1 MCFKIKI
8 KSALFLMFWKRN
20 IFLERM
26 NNKKCGGTM
35 FVRMMLNK
43 PINVNFERIMHIWF
57 AEILKEMKAAVNQL
71 IAFNFSPIY
80 YSFFYKLIFLNIFL
94 FVFQNFSMRTNIHK
108 PFSFMY
114 NSGLHLW
121 YFVYVCLFCSKIQ
134 SWKWYKT
141 FRKLNVKKTKSKDL
155 CGIRSLKSNRDE
167 KYIYLKTIPV

>member
-71 IAFNFSPIY
+71 EN
-80 YSFFYKLIFLNIFL
+80 
-94 FVFQNFSMRTNIHK
+94 SMWRK
-108 PFSFMY
+108 QK
-114 NSGLHLW
+114 
-121 YFVYVCLFCSKIQ
+121 V
-134 SWKWYKT
+134 KT
-141 FRKLNVKKTKSKDL
+141 YLGSDL
-155 CGIRSLKSNRDE
+155 
-167 KYIYLKTIPV
+167 

>member
-80 YSFFYKLIFLNIFL
+80 YSFFYKLIFFKYFSVCFSKFLNENEYTQTFL
-94 FVFQNFSMRTNIHK
+94 FYVQFRITFVVF
-108 PFSFMY
+108 
-114 NSGLHLW
+114 
-121 YFVYVCLFCSKIQ
+121 CLCLSILF
-134 SWKWYKT
+134 
-141 FRKLNVKKTKSKDL
+141 
-155 CGIRSLKSNRDE
+155 
-167 KYIYLKTIPV
+167 